1 MKNQMKILTTIML
14 IILTCT
20 VTVTVT
26 AVTAAAAAAAA
37 AATDINVLVEESK
50 NTYQMTI
57 LECHYEKN
65 SGVYEMYLKV
75 YIDSSSPFYVL
86 ATMRKDGS
94 ILLTPVLLE
103 KKYFFD
109 EPRYLI
115 IG

>member
-26 AVTAAAAAAAA
+26 A

>member
-1 MKNQMKILTTIML
+1 MKNQMKMLTTIML

-20 VTVTVT
+20 VT
-26 AVTAAAAAAAA
+26 A

>member
-1 MKNQMKILTTIML
+1 ML

-20 VTVTVT
+20 VT
-26 AVTAAAAAAAA
+26 A
-37 AATDINVLVEESK
+37 AATDINVLVEESN
-50 NTYQMTI
+50 NTYPMTI

-65 SGVYEMYLKV
+65 DEVHEMYLKV

-86 ATMRKDGS
+86 ATMKKDGS

-109 EPRYLI
+109 EPKYLI
-115 IG
+115 IS